1 MPTNYP
7 PTIILMQP
15 SRNCDASEFPPK
27 PYETSCISMEKDE
40 EQKLRKQSKI
50 FTSTVNQSIQHFIL
64 RHSSA
69 VPALPKVEPQPLSMA
84 RSIAMIIICVTAFI
98 VNTASSLSINL
109 LIPSIHHELDVEASD
124 LQWISSGFPLGLGS
138 CLLLFGRLADL
149 LGTLGYYGHK
159 LFIQLGTSLYA
170 MASLGCAISH
180 NHVQLSVL
188 RFLQGLSVAATTPS
202 LIGVLGSHL
211 EADSAL
217 KRIGFASLSA
227 GAPLGAT
234 FGLLAGGFITQGTG
248 PGWRSV
254 SIMSSPSSCFSL
266 FSRRWRPTLR
276 KSSHT
281 TGANHFRSLELYDG
295 NYQQFFYLSAAS
307 ALCVSISATLIIP
320 KDKHR
325 ANNEASI
332 DWLGGILI
340 ITGLTALTFSLGIS
354 SREGWDKLVVLLPF
368 TCSII
373 ILASFIFWQKVLEGR
388 MTESL
393 QAGDDCGNHTA
404 PILKLD
410 LFRRDR
416 HRFSVVLM
424 VVALLWFGFVVQN
437 FFFHQYL
444 QDFLGLNLNQSTIR
458 FIPMIVLGL
467 LLNIAFGF
475 ISHVVPAQLLIVLGC
490 VGTAT
495 SCLISALMDTSASY
509 WTFNFASIALSVVG
523 PDFVFAT
530 GTMYGSQISS
540 QSEQAVTAG
549 VFHTFAQMGNAIGLS
564 IATLL
569 QVQVTRSSSFKE
581 GMIIEND
588 LVSNSTVNQRQQ
600 EYLLV

>member
-98 VNTASSLSINL
+98 VNTAFSLSINL

-170 MASLGCAISH
+170 LASLGCAISH

-211 EADSAL
+211 EPDSAL

-248 PGWRSV
+248 PGWRS
-254 SIMSSPSSCFSL
+254 
-266 FSRRWRPTLR
+266 
-276 KSSHT
+276 SSHT

-424 VVALLWFGFVVQN
+424 VVALLWFGFVSSRLSRTKPQPVHYPIHPN
-437 FFFHQYL
+437 DSARTSIEHCL
-444 QDFLGLNLNQSTIR
+444 RLH
-458 FIPMIVLGL
+458 
-467 LLNIAFGF
+467 
-475 ISHVVPAQLLIVLGC
+475 ISCCPAQLLIVLGC

-569 QVQVTRSSSFKE
+569 QVTRSSSFKE

>member
-98 VNTASSLSINL
+98 VNTAFSLSINL

-149 LGTLGYYGHK
+149 YGHK

-170 MASLGCAISH
+170 LASLGCAISH

-211 EADSAL
+211 EPDSAL

-234 FGLLAGGFITQGTG
+234 FGCSLAG
-248 PGWRSV
+248 
-254 SIMSSPSSCFSL
+254 SSHKEPAPDGDL
-266 FSRRWRPTLR
+266 
-276 KSSHT
+276 HT

-569 QVQVTRSSSFKE
+569 QISSFKE

-600 EYLLV
+600 EIPAVRRPRERAPGRGGNQSLIAGLRNCDHE

>member
-138 CLLLFGRLADL
+138 AYYYSGRLADL

-170 MASLGCAISH
+170 LASLGCAISH

-188 RFLQGLSVAATTPS
+188 RFLQGISVAATTPS

-211 EADSAL
+211 EPDSAL

-307 ALCVSISATLIIP
+307 ALV
-320 KDKHR
+320 
-325 ANNEASI
+325 
-332 DWLGGILI
+332 
-340 ITGLTALTFSLGIS
+340 

>member
-149 LGTLGYYGHK
+149 YGHK

-170 MASLGCAISH
+170 LASLGCAISH

-211 EADSAL
+211 EPDSAL

-248 PGWRSV
+248 PGWRS
-254 SIMSSPSSCFSL
+254 
-266 FSRRWRPTLR
+266 
-276 KSSHT
+276 
-281 TGANHFRSLELYDG
+281 
-295 NYQQFFYLSAAS
+295 FFYLSAAS
-307 ALCVSISATLIIP
+307 ALC
-320 KDKHR
+320 HR

-424 VVALLWFGFVVQN
+424 VVALLWFGFVSSRLSRTKPQPVHYPIHPN
-437 FFFHQYL
+437 DSARTSIEH
-444 QDFLGLNLNQSTIR
+444 
-458 FIPMIVLGL
+458 
-467 LLNIAFGF
+467 AFGF

>member
-149 LGTLGYYGHK
+149 YGHK

-170 MASLGCAISH
+170 LASLGCAISH

-211 EADSAL
+211 EPDSAL

-248 PGWRSV
+248 PGWRS
-254 SIMSSPSSCFSL
+254 
-266 FSRRWRPTLR
+266 
-276 KSSHT
+276 
-281 TGANHFRSLELYDG
+281 
-295 NYQQFFYLSAAS
+295 FFYLSAAS

>member
-1 MPTNYP
+1 
-7 PTIILMQP
+7 MQP
-15 SRNCDASEFPPK
+15 
-27 PYETSCISMEKDE
+27 ISSKALRDKLHQYGKDE

-98 VNTASSLSINL
+98 VNVNRFLVVNKSSD
-109 LIPSIHHELDVEASD
+109 PSIHHELDVEASD

-149 LGTLGYYGHK
+149 YGHK

-170 MASLGCAISH
+170 LASLGCAISH

-211 EADSAL
+211 EPDSAL

-373 ILASFIFWQKVLEGR
+373 ILASFIFGKRLATTAETTPPHLEARLVQERSPSLLGR
-388 MTESL
+388 LDGRCLTLVWIRRPEFFLPSISRSSNPL
-393 QAGDDCGNHTA
+393 EIVNAFDSHFIVTVERFCSGN
-404 PILKLD
+404 
-410 LFRRDR
+410 
-416 HRFSVVLM
+416 S
-424 VVALLWFGFVVQN
+424 
-437 FFFHQYL
+437 L

-458 FIPMIVLGL
+458 FIP
-467 LLNIAFGF
+467 IARTSIEHCFGF